1 VVGSNSGTVQN
12 CSVSGSVEGNYY
24 SGGVVG
30 YNSDEGIVEN
40 CYAAANVKDNYY
52 AAGGIVGINGGVV

>member
-1 VVGSNSGTVQN
+1 MQN